1 MMNGDVWMNKKFFLH
16 KLFIVAPMLIYMVV
30 YLVWFGAVEKTD
42 YSRCTEIHCVFDDMI
57 PFCEFFI
64 VPYLLWF
71 IFVAA
76 GIIYQLFAD
85 ERRFAELCMV
95 LISGM
100 TIFLIISTIFPNIL
114 HLRPDTL
121 PRDNIFSRMVENLY
135 ATDTPTNVMPSI
147 HVYNTLAIMAS
158 LLRSK
163 GKIAAMPAVK
173 IPCLILSA
181 SIILATMFLKQH
193 SVLDVTAATLMFIVC
208 QGIFGTIFGSD
219 YKRTGYQK
227 SDTITT

>member
-1 MMNGDVWMNKKFFLH
+1 MMNGDIWMNKKFFLH

-100 TIFLIISTIFPNIL
+100 TIFLIVSYLYPNAQQ
-114 HLRPDTL
+114 LRPTVF
-121 PRDNIFSRMVENLY
+121 PRDNIFTYMVKELYSR
-135 ATDTPTNVMPSI
+135 DTPTNILPSI
-147 HVYNTLAIMAS
+147 HVFNSLAIHIAITTSEKLRDKKAIKIVS
-158 LLRSK
+158 LVITTL
-163 GKIAAMPAVK
+163 I
-173 IPCLILSA
+173 ILS
-181 SIILATMFLKQH
+181 TMFLKQH
-193 SVLDVTAATLMFIVC
+193 SVIDVFLGMTMALL
-208 QGIFGTIFGSD
+208 
-219 YKRTGYQK
+219 GYQLFYVAGVNK
-227 SDTITT
+227 EHARRVETYPSSRK

>member
-1 MMNGDVWMNKKFFLH
+1 
-16 KLFIVAPMLIYMVV
+16 
-30 YLVWFGAVEKTD
+30 
-42 YSRCTEIHCVFDDMI
+42 
-57 PFCEFFI
+57 
-64 VPYLLWF
+64 
-71 IFVAA
+71 
-76 GIIYQLFAD
+76 
-85 ERRFAELCMV
+85 MV

-208 QGIFGTIFGSD
+208 QGIFGTIFGNS
-219 YKRTGYQK
+219 YKRTDYQK
-227 SDTITT
+227 GDTITT